1 MLNLR
6 YQSQFKKDLKV
17 MQKRQKNMNHLKE
30 VIEMLCEEKE
40 LPEKFCDHA
49 LSGEYSGYRDCHIQN
64 DWLLIYK
71 IDKESSLISLYRTGT
86 HSDLFK

>member
-1 MLNLR
+1 
-6 YQSQFKKDLKV
+6 